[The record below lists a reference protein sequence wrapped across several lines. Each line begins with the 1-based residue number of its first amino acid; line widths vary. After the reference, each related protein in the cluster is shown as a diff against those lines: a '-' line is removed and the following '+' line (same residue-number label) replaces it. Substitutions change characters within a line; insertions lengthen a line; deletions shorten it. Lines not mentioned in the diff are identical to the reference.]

1 MDIIIPKVWDVKLWV
16 GVNKIPVQCRV
27 YCMRGH
33 RISECLCF
41 YQQGYSLDWW
51 GDWGWG
57 VCYKSA
63 VLFWRLAGWL
73 ASLPC
78 LDPYYVSTA
87 LPRDRVF
94 TAMPDLCG
102 QRTAGKCFHS
112 DHSAGLV
119 SEKDFLPLA
128 HTCGRTHTHIYN
140 PYQQCI
146 TLLSPTS
153 FKSRNSSTQAHTH
166 THSQPPP
173 AANKNMKNEDSEM
186 ELPAIAQGEFG

>member
-1 MDIIIPKVWDVKLWV
+1 MCIAWEGIGSLGACVSISRAAALIDEAIEA
-16 GVNKIPVQCRV
+16 GEFATNQQC
-27 YCMRGH
+27 
-33 RISECLCF
+33 
-41 YQQGYSLDWW
+41 
-51 GDWGWG
+51 
-57 VCYKSA
+57 CYE
-63 VLFWRLAGWL
+63 GWL

-112 DHSAGLV
+112 DHSASLV
-119 SEKDFLPLA
+119 SEKDFLQLA
-128 HTCGRTHTHIYN
+128 HTCGRTYIYN

-186 ELPAIAQGEFG
+186 ELPTMAQGEFG